1 MILVYELYCYFL
13 SVHNWFLYGNSKKY
27 KFIMIFKGIL
37 GEIMVYFI
45 QSITLPITFYE
56 DDIEHKFDS

>member
-1 MILVYELYCYFL
+1 
-13 SVHNWFLYGNSKKY
+13 
-27 KFIMIFKGIL
+27 MIFKGIL

-56 DDIEHKFDS
+56 DDTEHKFDS